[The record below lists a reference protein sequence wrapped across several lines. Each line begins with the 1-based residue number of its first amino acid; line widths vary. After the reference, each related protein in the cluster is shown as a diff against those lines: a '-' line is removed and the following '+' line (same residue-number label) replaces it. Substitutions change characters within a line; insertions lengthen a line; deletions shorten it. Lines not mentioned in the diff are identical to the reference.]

1 MVSDESFC
9 INILNDAQYIVPGGG
24 LYMNKNKELSE
35 DNGKQTQLKWIKI
48 FVSSI
53 ERITKNL

>member
-1 MVSDESFC
+1 
-9 INILNDAQYIVPGGG
+9 
-24 LYMNKNKELSE
+24 MNKNKELSE

>member
-9 INILNDAQYIVPGGG
+9 INISNDAQYIVSGG